1 MKKRNLISITLA
13 LLLALQWITPAMASE
28 GDIPPG
34 PGEAVEAPEVLPE
47 EPPEDPAPEEPEDTQ
62 PPEDVSDPDDTP
74 EIPQPPEDT
83 PPDEPQP
90 PEDVTGPDDI
100 QEPEPEDELP
110 EDPEPDPVPLEDLIN
125 VLVPSSGELVINP
138 YGLEVDIDGGVATDQ
153 IVHSCQTLINLSDF
167 PVIVDVSVTGTIPAE
182 SGAGFVSAPP
192 AQDAPGKDVF
202 LYAEFQPD
210 PSVWVGEYWG
220 LPYQVLA
227 DASGENVLTLDAG
240 GEGYFRMFGAMS
252 VYPEEPWSDTDT
264 FGAVLSFTFTPVYP
278 DPEPVEEPEA
288 PEEEVPEDSEN
299 PDISEEAPPED
310 SEPSDVPEEVPPEE
324 TLPPDTPEEIPPE
337 ETLPPDV
344 PEELPP
350 EEILPPDAP
359 EETVPSEE
367 PPTPDVPE
375 ETVPPEEAPTPDVP
389 EEAPE
394 ISVPMVSVGRAGS
407 PHPTNAALFSR
418 Y

>member
-1 MKKRNLISITLA
+1 MKKRNLISIILA
-13 LLLALQWITPAMASE
+13 LLLALQWITPALASE
-28 GDIPPG
+28 GDIPPEL
-34 PGEAVEAPEVLPE
+34 GEDVEVPEVLPE
-47 EPPEDPAPEEPEDTQ
+47 EPPEAPAPEDIQ
-62 PPEDVSDPDDTP
+62 PPEDV
-74 EIPQPPEDT
+74 PPE
-83 PPDEPQP
+83 EPQP
-90 PEDVTGPDDI
+90 PEDVAGPEDI
-100 QEPEPEDELP
+100 QEPEPEDEPL
-110 EDPEPDPVPLEDLIN
+110 EDPVPLEDLID

-138 YGLEVDIDGGVATDQ
+138 YGLEVDMDGGVSTDQ

-227 DASGENVLTLDAG
+227 DASGENVLTLEAG

-288 PEEEVPEDSEN
+288 PEEEIPEEPEN
-299 PDISEEAPPED
+299 PDISEEEPPED
-310 SEPSDVPEEVPPEE
+310 SADEVPPE
-324 TLPPDTPEEIPPE
+324 DA
-337 ETLPPDV
+337 
-344 PEELPP
+344 
-350 EEILPPDAP
+350 LPPDAP
-359 EETVPSEE
+359 EEN
-367 PPTPDVPE
+367 
-375 ETVPPEEAPTPDVP
+375 PPEEITPPDITEEDPAPPEEEPEAPDTPEPDTPKEPGPETPDETEP
-389 EEAPE
+389 PAGPPDPSEP
-394 ISVPMVSVGRAGS
+394 PVSS
-407 PHPTNAALFSR
+407 DEDAANSADAKTEDPAEWPVAVKQYF
-418 Y
+418 

>member
-1 MKKRNLISITLA
+1 MKKRKLISIILA
-13 LLLALQWITPAMASE
+13 LLLALQWITPALASE
-28 GDIPPG
+28 GDIPPEL
-34 PGEAVEAPEVLPE
+34 GEDVEVPEVLPE
-47 EPPEDPAPEEPEDTQ
+47 EPPEAPAPEDIQ
-62 PPEDVSDPDDTP
+62 PPEDV
-74 EIPQPPEDT
+74 PPE
-83 PPDEPQP
+83 EPQP
-90 PEDVTGPDDI
+90 PEDVAGPEDI
-100 QEPEPEDELP
+100 QEPEPEDEPL

-138 YGLEVDIDGGVATDQ
+138 YGLEVDMDGGVSTDQ

-202 LYAEFQPD
+202 LYAEFQQD

-227 DASGENVLTLDAG
+227 DASGENVLTLEAG

-278 DPEPVEEPEA
+278 DPEPVEEPGA
-288 PEEEVPEDSEN
+288 PEEEIPEAPEN
-299 PDISEEAPPED
+299 PDISEEELPED
-310 SEPSDVPEEVPPEE
+310 SENPDVPEEVPPEE
-324 TLPPDTPEEIPPE
+324 TLPPDPPEEIPPE
-337 ETLPPDV
+337 EALPPDV
-344 PEELPP
+344 PEVVPP
-350 EEILPPDAP
+350 EESLPPDTP
-359 EETVPSEE
+359 EETVPPEE
-367 PPTPDVPE
+367 TPTPDVPE
-375 ETVPPEEAPTPDVP
+375 ETILPEEAPTPDVP

-394 ISVPMVSVGRAGS
+394 TPVPPVSVGRDDPGA
-407 PHPTNAALFSR
+407 PLA
-418 Y
+418 

>member
-1 MKKRNLISITLA
+1 MKKRKLISIILT
-13 LLLALQWITPAMASE
+13 LLLALQWIMPAMASE
-28 GDIPPG
+28 GDIPPE
-34 PGEAVEAPEVLPE
+34 PGEAVEAPE
-47 EPPEDPAPEEPEDTQ
+47 DPTPEEPEDTQ
-62 PPEDVSDPDDTP
+62 PPEDVPEPDDTP
-74 EIPQPPEDT
+74 DTPQPPEDV

-90 PEDVTGPDDI
+90 PEDVTGPEEDI
-100 QEPEPEDELP
+100 QPEPEDEPL
-110 EDPEPDPVPLEDLIN
+110 EDPEPDPVPLEDLID

-138 YGLEVDIDGGVATDQ
+138 YYLEVDMDGGVTMDQ

-227 DASGENVLTLDAG
+227 DASGENVLTLEAG
-240 GEGYFRMFGAMS
+240 GEGYFRMFGTMS

-288 PEEEVPEDSEN
+288 PEEEIPEEPEN
-299 PDISEEAPPED
+299 PDISEEEPPED
-310 SEPSDVPEEVPPEE
+310 SETPEVPEEVPPEE
-324 TLPPDTPEEIPPE
+324 NPPQVVTPPDATEKDPAPPEEEPEAPDTPEPDTPKEPGPETPDETEPPAG
-337 ETLPPDV
+337 PPD
-344 PEELPP
+344 
-350 EEILPPDAP
+350 
-359 EETVPSEE
+359 PSE
-367 PPTPDVPE
+367 PP
-375 ETVPPEEAPTPDVP
+375 
-389 EEAPE
+389 
-394 ISVPMVSVGRAGS
+394 VSS
-407 PHPTNAALFSR
+407 DEDAANSADAKTEDPAEWPVAVKQYF
-418 Y
+418 

>member
-1 MKKRNLISITLA
+1 MKKRKLISIILA
-13 LLLALQWITPAMASE
+13 LLLALQWITPAMALE
-28 GDIPPG
+28 GDVPPE
-34 PGEAVEAPEVLPE
+34 PGEAVEAPEAPT
-47 EPPEDPAPEEPEDTQ
+47 PEEPEDTQ
-62 PPEDVSDPDDTP
+62 PPEDV
-74 EIPQPPEDT
+74 

-90 PEDVTGPDDI
+90 PEDVTSPEEDI
-100 QEPEPEDELP
+100 QKPEPEDEPL

-138 YGLEVDIDGGVATDQ
+138 YGLEVDMDGGVTTDQ

-167 PVIVDVSVTGTIPAE
+167 PVVVDVSVTGTIPAE

-210 PSVWVGEYWG
+210 PSVWVGEYRG

-227 DASGENVLTLDAG
+227 DASGENVLTLEAG

-278 DPEPVEEPEA
+278 DLEPVEEPEA
-288 PEEEVPEDSEN
+288 PEEEIPEEPEN
-299 PDISEEAPPED
+299 PDISEEEPPED
-310 SEPSDVPEEVPPEE
+310 SETPEVPEEVPPEE
-324 TLPPDTPEEIPPE
+324 TLPPDPPE
-337 ETLPPDV
+337 ETLPPD
-344 PEELPP
+344 PP
-350 EEILPPDAP
+350 EEVPPEEPLPPDPP
-359 EETVPSEE
+359 EETVPPEE
-367 PPTPDVPE
+367 TPTPDVPEETVPPEETPMPDVPE

-389 EEAPE
+389 EEEPPE
-394 ISVPMVSVGRAGS
+394 D
-407 PHPTNAALFSR
+407 
-418 Y
+418 